1 MSDYE
6 QSSTGRG
13 PGANSP
19 RREMDLFDIVAL
31 AWAEK
36 ILIVLVFLAL
46 FIPAAIAAYVLL
58 QPTYEAQSRLLILL
72 DEENPT
78 PAAAGTGDAFVL
90 DQVMQSEIEILNSDA
105 VRRFA
110 LERSGAEV
118 TPTALQ
124 RLRDGFSIN
133 RPPFSSVLIAQFES
147 ADPER
152 AARTLNAIVDAYLAY
167 RQEILLEDGAGSLS
181 ARLARA
187 EIVAESAAADLRNFL
202 ISHDIGDFE
211 AERAALIARISDLQT
226 RLLAAE
232 AEADAAQAGAAA
244 LRERL
249 ETLPQTIEQYV
260 ENDVSGQLLTLEVR
274 RRELLARYLPEAP
287 PVIAVEREIEA
298 LRDFI
303 QSGGAEGAGQR
314 RTGPNPIYQELDTTR
329 LQQANA
335 AVTQTRLARALRGQ
349 LANAREQSA
358 RLRALRPAYDR
369 LNREAQAATLAA
381 ERLVGQ
387 VANADAQ
394 AAGSPEAAEAVR
406 IVERAYP
413 PDQASSLRKIGVI
426 GAGVFALGLAMLTG
440 LLRGYLTGYRP
451 RSSPPPRV
459 SRDAPPHAYRDAAS
473 QDMPPRAPHST
484 PTRKR
489 RSMPVLARVA
499 EEPASAPR

>member
-1 MSDYE
+1 M
-6 QSSTGRG
+6 
-13 PGANSP
+13 
-19 RREMDLFDIVAL
+19 
-31 AWAEK
+31 
-36 ILIVLVFLAL
+36 
-46 FIPAAIAAYVLL
+46 
-58 QPTYEAQSRLLILL
+58 
-72 DEENPT
+72 
-78 PAAAGTGDAFVL
+78 
-90 DQVMQSEIEILNSDA
+90 
-105 VRRFA
+105 
-110 LERSGAEV
+110 
-118 TPTALQ
+118 
-124 RLRDGFSIN
+124 
-133 RPPFSSVLIAQFES
+133 
-147 ADPER
+147 
-152 AARTLNAIVDAYLAY
+152 
-167 RQEILLEDGAGSLS
+167 
-181 ARLARA
+181 ARA

-211 AERAALIARISDLQT
+211 AEQAALIARISDLQT

-244 LRERL
+244 LGARL

-260 ENDVSGQLLTLEVR
+260 ENDVTGQLLALEVR

-303 QSGGAEGAGQR
+303 QSGGADGAGQR

-335 AVTQTRLARALRGQ
+335 AVTQARLARALRGQ

-369 LNREAQAATLAA
+369 LNREAQAATQAA
-381 ERLVGQ
+381 ERLVAQ

-426 GAGVFALGLAMLTG
+426 GAGVFALGLALLAG
-440 LLRGYLTGYRP
+440 LLRGYVTGYRTQ
-451 RSSPPPRV
+451 RSPPPRDPGGARSRASSEDGPWGTPPV
-459 SRDAPPHAYRDAAS
+459 SRAA
-473 QDMPPRAPHST
+473 DR
-484 PTRKR
+484 RKR
-489 RSMPVLARVA
+489 RSMPILARVA